1 MLIDDVDEH
10 DDEVDADEIELI
22 DVDDVFYHV

>member
-1 MLIDDVDEH
+1 MLIDEVDEH

-22 DVDDVFYHV
+22 DVDDVFYRV